1 MTNSLGNFRYF
12 NKITGVEMREKCVA
26 ALDLGTLRDENLIF
40 EIIQIKAIEKIR
52 MFFIIA
58 GLLYQKFR
66 L

>member
-40 EIIQIKAIEKIR
+40 TKMIEIKIIRKIQ

-58 GLLYQKFR
+58 GFF
-66 L
+66 